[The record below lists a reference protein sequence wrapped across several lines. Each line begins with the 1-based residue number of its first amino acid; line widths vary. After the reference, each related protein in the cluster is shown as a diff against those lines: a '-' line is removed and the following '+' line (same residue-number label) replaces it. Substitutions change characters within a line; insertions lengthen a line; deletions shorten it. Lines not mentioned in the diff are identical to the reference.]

1 MNHRIHEGFQ
11 LFSKSI
17 LHIYIYWKKVQIENM
32 NKLFRQC
39 MPKSE
44 IINQVIGR
52 LRTDDLYNQMNT
64 YPLPEHRSHALS
76 NQAIMLYVLLYFKTE
91 ILHNEQ
97 AVMREIVD
105 KVFLK
110 IRAFDLV
117 LKFC

>member
-44 IINQVIGR
+44 IINQHNTLNLKNIQVKTNNR
-52 LRTDDLYNQMNT
+52 LG
-64 YPLPEHRSHALS
+64 
-76 NQAIMLYVLLYFKTE
+76 
-91 ILHNEQ
+91 
-97 AVMREIVD
+97 
-105 KVFLK
+105 
-110 IRAFDLV
+110 
-117 LKFC
+117 